1 MSLENKLRADP
12 VSKAQGG
19 VAELNYWARR
29 GRGGQ
34 ASVLGAY
41 LAKNE
46 KGASL
51 RYAFKPAGSLSF
63 T

>member
-12 VSKAQGG
+12 VSKAPEG
-19 VAELNYWARR
+19 VAELNHWARR

-41 LAKNE
+41 LAK
-46 KGASL
+46 KGEGHFSAV
-51 RYAFKPAGSLSF
+51 RV
-63 T
+63 